1 MGLGALWGQEVALVA
16 LCTVGQSSVGLHGR
30 GRRRQSSLGETM
42 GASAIIA
49 LVKVPAQYEK
59 LIFTYMFLK
68 EFHLLFSSLLLF
80 CFGIKG
86 QKGALLTIKFNLNRK
101 EGRTGTWLTR
111 ELAAGGVE
119 HPPVPPSSVPPPP
132 PSMGRSWGQHTALL
146 PFPSSSLP
154 LCCDLSI

>member
-1 MGLGALWGQEVALVA
+1 MN
-16 LCTVGQSSVGLHGR
+16 
-30 GRRRQSSLGETM
+30 QSSLGETM

-101 EGRTGTWLTR
+101 EGRTGTWLT
-111 ELAAGGVE
+111 
-119 HPPVPPSSVPPPP
+119 
-132 PSMGRSWGQHTALL
+132 
-146 PFPSSSLP
+146 
-154 LCCDLSI
+154 